1 MPQLALPLATLA
13 DMLAAYIWHWWIGLI
28 MLLAGG
34 AATIALIGGYLKQVS
49 SQRYPGGKRG
59 REQEL

>member
-1 MPQLALPLATLA
+1 
-13 DMLAAYIWHWWIGLI
+13 MLAAYIWHWWIGLI

-34 AATIALIGGYLKQVS
+34 LATVSPIAGYVKQVS

>member
-1 MPQLALPLATLA
+1 MPRVACSLATLA

-28 MLLAGG
+28 MLLAAGG
-34 AATIALIGGYLKQVS
+34 ATLGLVVGYLKQVS
-49 SQRYPGGKRG
+49 AQRYPGGKRG

>member
-1 MPQLALPLATLA
+1 MLRQSASLATLA
-13 DMLAAYIWHWWIGLI
+13 DMLASQIWHWWIGLI

>member
-1 MPQLALPLATLA
+1 
-13 DMLAAYIWHWWIGLI
+13 MLAAYIWHWWIGLV
-28 MLLAGG
+28 MLIAAGG
-34 AATIALIGGYLKQVS
+34 ATLSLVVGYLKQVS

>member
-1 MPQLALPLATLA
+1 
-13 DMLAAYIWHWWIGLI
+13 MLAAYIWHWWIGLI

-34 AATIALIGGYLKQVS
+34 LATLGLIGQYLKQVS

>member
-1 MPQLALPLATLA
+1 MPRVATLA
-13 DMLAAYIWHWWIGLI
+13 DMLAAYIWHWWIGLV
-28 MLLAGG
+28 MLLAGVG
-34 AATIALIGGYLKQVS
+34 ASLGLLGQYLKQVS

>member
-1 MPQLALPLATLA
+1 MGGPCGVATLA
-13 DMLAAYIWHWWIGLI
+13 VMLAAYIWHWWIGLV
-28 MLLAGG
+28 MLLAGIG
-34 AATIALIGGYLKQVS
+34 ATIGLIVQYLKQVS